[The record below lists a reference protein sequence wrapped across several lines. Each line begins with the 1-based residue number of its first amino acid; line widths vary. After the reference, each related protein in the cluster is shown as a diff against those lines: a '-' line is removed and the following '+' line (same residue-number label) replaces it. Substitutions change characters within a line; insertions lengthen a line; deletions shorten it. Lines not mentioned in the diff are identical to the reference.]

1 MPTALSLA
9 DLEPSAVAGGSLR
22 NANVVVLGAGRT
34 GRAVAA
40 FAAVHGA
47 RVTLHDSA
55 EPNTLGAA
63 ADQFSDGSVA
73 LAFGTTADLVP
84 LLATADLVVHS
95 PAVTLGFPTVKP
107 QVAQPLAEYAE
118 RAIGPTADP
127 ALKGPILI
135 SEPEWTIRLLGARWR
150 VGITGTKGKTTTS
163 NLIAQILAA
172 DTVHP
177 AELGGNNGVPLIG

>member
-55 EPNTLGAA
+55 EPNTLGA
-63 ADQFSDGSVA
+63 
-73 LAFGTTADLVP
+73 
-84 LLATADLVVHS
+84 
-95 PAVTLGFPTVKP
+95 
-107 QVAQPLAEYAE
+107 
-118 RAIGPTADP
+118 
-127 ALKGPILI
+127 
-135 SEPEWTIRLLGARWR
+135 
-150 VGITGTKGKTTTS
+150 
-163 NLIAQILAA
+163 
-172 DTVHP
+172 
-177 AELGGNNGVPLIG
+177 